1 MDENLRKYDFN
12 IDGSFV
18 VITGGTSGI
27 GRETAVKLSRA
38 GAYVLITGRDRQRLD
53 EAKQDI
59 DMRSGN
65 PVRTLPLDLSSF
77 ESIYSFSEKLVDV
90 HGTPDVLI
98 NNAGIYTRGYKKSV
112 EGFEM
117 TMAVNYLG
125 PFYLTRLLLPHMMD
139 IDGEARIIN
148 VTSDSYHAVKFNPD
162 IFTNKRE
169 SGFCAYSKSKR
180 ALMYFNFILAGQLRD
195 TNITVNCV
203 HPGHSATGIWP
214 SDPWYW
220 RLAGKMIS
228 ITADPPAYAADNIV
242 YAASS
247 EELTGVTGRY
257 IKDMAISRV
266 RKRAFNDGDGKKL
279 WNNTIELLNKRRHSG
294 IPV

>member
-1 MDENLRKYDFN
+1 MDDNLRKHDFE

-27 GRETAVKLSRA
+27 GLETAVKLSRA
-38 GAYVLITGRDRQRLD
+38 GASVLITGRGRDRLD
-53 EAKQDI
+53 AAKHDI

-65 PVRTLPLDLSSF
+65 PVRAMPLDLSSF
-77 ESIYSFSEKLVDV
+77 QSIYSFSEKLIDI
-90 HGTPDVLI
+90 HGTPDVLV
-98 NNAGIYTRGYKKSV
+98 NNAGVYKRRFEKSAEGY
-112 EGFEM
+112 EM
-117 TMAVNYLG
+117 TTAVNYLG

-139 IDGEARIIN
+139 IDGEARIVN
-148 VTSDSYHAVKFNPD
+148 VVSDSYHAIKFNPD
-162 IFTNKRE
+162 LFTNKRE
-169 SGFCAYSKSKR
+169 SGFSAYSKSKR

-214 SDPWYW
+214 SDTWYW
-220 RLAGKMIS
+220 RMAGKMIALA
-228 ITADPPAYAADNIV
+228 ADPPAYAADNIV

-247 EELTGVTGRY
+247 GELTGITGRY

-266 RKRAFNDGDGKKL
+266 RDGVFNDGDGKKL
-279 WNNTIELLNKRRHSG
+279 WDNTIELLNRYRAAG
-294 IPV
+294 N